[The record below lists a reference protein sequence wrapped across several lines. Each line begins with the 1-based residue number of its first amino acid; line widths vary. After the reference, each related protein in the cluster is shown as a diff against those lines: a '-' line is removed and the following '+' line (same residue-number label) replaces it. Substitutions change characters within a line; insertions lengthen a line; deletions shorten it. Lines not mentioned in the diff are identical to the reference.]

1 MTDLRPLPKPA
12 PHGDILRFIYEK
24 DGGMT
29 GEGQGAGK
37 TEKTGRSK
45 TDLKRE
51 ESNSK
56 TGEENYR

>member
-29 GEGQGAGK
+29 GEEQGGGK
-37 TEKTGRSK
+37 QKDRRKRDRFEKRREQQQDRGRE
-45 TDLKRE
+45 L
-51 ESNSK
+51 
-56 TGEENYR
+56 

>member
-29 GEGQGAGK
+29 REAEGGGK
-37 TEKTGRSK
+37 QKDGQRDRFEKRREKQDRGRRG
-45 TDLKRE
+45 L
-51 ESNSK
+51 
-56 TGEENYR
+56 